1 MFEGI
6 DFSDFWKDGE
16 WADSYL
22 SDPVTDEMIQSVEEE
37 LGYKLPESYIALMRQ
52 HNGGCPKKNFVKGSG
67 AIIEGI
73 YGIGREKSNSLC
85 GGTGYSNWIDGWG
98 YPAIGI
104 PICDTFTAGH
114 DMIFLDYSEC
124 GRDGEPKVVHI
135 DQESDYDVNKIAE
148 NFEEFIGLLQTEEEY
163 EDDYENF
170 KEDIE
175 FANNLELKE
184 VGEQEKKLLYRAIWG
199 EWSWSVILGWEAI
212 LLVPFLAIILSGTH
226 NAILLRCASLLIA
239 LLGFHTLIVIL
250 PISIGCLLKMRKSHK
265 YYLDVVDR
273 TWEKGDKKL
282 YCLSRNPSCQRDN
295 RKGFKEGDEVIVFWG
310 DGGTELITKRDKS
323 SSRTE

>member
-135 DQESDYDVNKIAE
+135 DQESDYELSPIAK

-170 KEDIE
+170 KEEVE
-175 FANNLELKE
+175 FVENLEQ
-184 VGEQEKKLLYRAIWG
+184 VGEHEKKLLNRAIWG
-199 EWSWSVILGWEAI
+199 EWSWSFILGWEAI
-212 LLVPFLAIILSGTH
+212 LLALLLAIILSGTH
-226 NAILLRCASLLIA
+226 NAILLRCVGLLIG

-250 PISIGCLLKMRKSHK
+250 PISIGCLLKTRKPYRYH
-265 YYLDVVDR
+265 LDVVDK
-273 TWEKGDKKL
+273 TWKSGDKKF
-282 YCLSRNPSCQRDN
+282 YRLSKDPNFQREN
-295 RKGFKEGDEVIVFWG
+295 LKGYQEGDEVIVFWDDCG
-310 DGGTELITKRDKS
+310 IQLITKRDKS

>member
-135 DQESDYDVNKIAE
+135 DQESDYELSPIAE

-163 EDDYENF
+163 EDDEENF
-170 KEDIE
+170 KEEVE
-175 FANNLELKE
+175 FVESLEQ
-184 VGEQEKKLLYRAIWG
+184 VGEQEKKLLNRAIWG
-199 EWSWSVILGWEAI
+199 EWSWGFILGWEAI
-212 LLVPFLAIILSGTH
+212 LLALLLAIILSGTH
-226 NAILLRCASLLIA
+226 NAILLRCAGLLIG

-250 PISIGCLLKMRKSHK
+250 PISIGCLLKTRKPYRYH
-265 YYLDVVDR
+265 LDVVDK
-273 TWEKGDKKL
+273 TWKSGDKKF
-282 YCLSRNPSCQRDN
+282 YRLSKDPNFQREN
-295 RKGFKEGDEVIVFWG
+295 LKGYQEGDEVIVFWD
-310 DGGTELITKRDKS
+310 DGGIKLITKRDKS

>member
-6 DFSDFWKDGE
+6 DLSDFWKDGE

-22 SDPVTDEMIQSVEEE
+22 SDPVTDEVIQSVEEE

-135 DQESDYDVNKIAE
+135 DQESDYELSPIAE

-163 EDDYENF
+163 EDDEENF
-170 KEDIE
+170 KEEVE
-175 FANNLELKE
+175 FVESLEQ
-184 VGEQEKKLLYRAIWG
+184 VGEQEKIFG
-199 EWSWSVILGWEAI
+199 
-212 LLVPFLAIILSGTH
+212 
-226 NAILLRCASLLIA
+226 
-239 LLGFHTLIVIL
+239 
-250 PISIGCLLKMRKSHK
+250 
-265 YYLDVVDR
+265 
-273 TWEKGDKKL
+273 
-282 YCLSRNPSCQRDN
+282 
-295 RKGFKEGDEVIVFWG
+295 WG
-310 DGGTELITKRDKS
+310 D
-323 SSRTE
+323 

>member
-135 DQESDYDVNKIAE
+135 DQESDYDVSKIAE

-170 KEDIE
+170 KEEVE
-175 FANNLELKE
+175 FVENLEQ
-184 VGEQEKKLLYRAIWG
+184 VGEQEKKLLSRAIWG
-199 EWSWSVILGWEAI
+199 EWSWSFILGWEAI
-212 LLVPFLAIILSGTH
+212 LLALLLAIILSGTH
-226 NAILLRCASLLIA
+226 NAILLRCASLLIG

-250 PISIGCLLKMRKSHK
+250 PISIGCLLKTRKPYRYH
-265 YYLDVVDR
+265 LDVVDK
-273 TWEKGDKKL
+273 TWKSGDKKF
-282 YCLSRNPSCQRDN
+282 YRLSKDPNFQREN
-295 RKGFKEGDEVIVFWG
+295 LKGYQEGDEVIVFWDDCG
-310 DGGTELITKRDKS
+310 IQLITKRDKS

>member
-135 DQESDYDVNKIAE
+135 DQESDYELSPIAE

-163 EDDYENF
+163 EDDEENF
-170 KEDIE
+170 KEEVE
-175 FANNLELKE
+175 FVESLEQ
-184 VGEQEKKLLYRAIWG
+184 VGEQEKKLLNRAIWG
-199 EWSWSVILGWEAI
+199 EWSWGYILGWEAI
-212 LLVPFLAIILSGTH
+212 LLALLLAIILSGTH
-226 NAILLRCASLLIA
+226 NAILLRCAGLLIG

-250 PISIGCLLKMRKSHK
+250 PISIGCLLKTRKPYRYH
-265 YYLDVVDR
+265 LDVVDK
-273 TWEKGDKKL
+273 TWKSGDKKF
-282 YCLSRNPSCQRDN
+282 YRLSKDPNFQREN
-295 RKGFKEGDEVIVFWG
+295 LKGYQEGDEVIVFWD
-310 DGGTELITKRDKS
+310 DGGIKLITKRDKS